1 LVPVVIPSIPLWLA
15 FAIGLPIGILGYFG
29 QAYVVGRRGRRRAEV
44 ATAGGADGA
53 VAARPEPRKAWGPST
68 ATRAAAARSKAPK
81 PKRGSAPKVAETAPD
96 EVAPVLA
103 TVADAPAK
111 ATAKPGK
118 AAAAPKPTKAAAIKP
133 AQVAAAKA
141 GAAPAAAQA
150 VAAPAPV
157 APTPEP
163 APRAAAPPRA
173 MPDIAPAKLRSAR
186 YGNTGPKPAAKPVG
200 LSPSSEEIVPVAK
213 AALSERRQRVA
224 DLAQL
229 RRRETVL
236 EDALDV
242 IVGFVDAEPRRA
254 KARVCAKSLDAI
266 MPRARR
272 PATLRA
278 FLADAATA
286 KSPSDLQE
294 QAEDLGVELAT
305 ELKEVK
311 TQLLSIPG

>member
-1 LVPVVIPSIPLWLA
+1 MVIPSIPLWLA

-44 ATAGGADGA
+44 ATAGGVDGA

-81 PKRGSAPKVAETAPD
+81 PKRGTAPKVAETAPG
-96 EVAPVLA
+96 EVAAVLA

-111 ATAKPGK
+111 ATPKPGK
-118 AAAAPKPTKAAAIKP
+118 AAAAPRPPKAAAIKP
-133 AQVAAAKA
+133 VPVAAAKSE
-141 GAAPAAAQA
+141 AAPP
-150 VAAPAPV
+150 APAP
-157 APTPEP
+157 PTPEP
-163 APRAAAPPRA
+163 PAPAPAPPRA

-186 YGNTGPKPAAKPVG
+186 YGKTGPQPAAKSAGP
-200 LSPSSEEIVPVAK
+200 SPSAEEIVPVGK
-213 AALSERRQRVA
+213 AALSERRQRTA
-224 DLAQL
+224 ALTQL
-229 RRRETVL
+229 RRREAVL

-254 KARVCAKSLDAI
+254 KASMCAKSLDAI

-278 FLADAATA
+278 FLADAVTA
-286 KSPSDLQE
+286 KSPSDLQD
-294 QAEDLGVELAT
+294 QAEELGIEFAT

-311 TQLLSIPG
+311 TQLISIPG